1 MICFCSRK
9 ATVSFDSACFGCF
22 FFGVWNWRGM
32 WIWLYCVHNLD
43 LDHCRNT
50 VKFSALIAWGQ
61 KSWKVKIWTWDPQ
74 TFQTCQGVALQGFDI
89 LVARKRS
96 VSFAK
101 RPGAFF
107 GTMVGGAKGQVDGIL
122 HCLNGSDRYGLVN
135 GWTAWVSASCCTVSH
150 VLGAKSGILRFLC
163 PFASKFCW
171 RHTRQVKK
179 CESCRVR
186 IHITGTLRG
195 QVWQVWIHRPH
206 CKLPVKACRSGQI
219 IATSQDLTPKGSWE
233 REIPLFQGSLGWWN
247 ITIWPDVDRYQAK

>member
-1 MICFCSRK
+1 MPLE
-9 ATVSFDSACFGCF
+9 TQ
-22 FFGVWNWRGM
+22 WNSVPLLLPKPFKKCDNSGGQG
-32 WIWLYCVHNLD
+32 
-43 LDHCRNT
+43 
-50 VKFSALIAWGQ
+50 IAQ
-61 KSWKVKIWTWDPQ
+61 
-74 TFQTCQGVALQGFDI
+74 QGFDI

-101 RPGAFF
+101 RPGAFL
-107 GTMVGGAKGQVDGIL
+107 GTIGAKGQVDGIL
-122 HCLNGSDRYGLVN
+122 QRLNGSDRYGLVN
-135 GWTAWVSASCCTVSH
+135 GWTAVVSASCCTVAH

-163 PFASKFCW
+163 PLASKLCW

-219 IATSQDLTPKGSWE
+219 IATSQASPQKVAEKGKFHYSIISGKS
-233 REIPLFQGSLGWWN
+233 RLVKYYNLA
-247 ITIWPDVDRYQAK
+247 RCR